1 MPTGQVPER
10 VGHSRVAAPG
20 ENQPDVVAEMKM
32 TNAMRKIVSDSL
44 CDKLTPW
51 QCGKLRAMQA
61 YLRVCSFPPVYG
73 LKS

>member
-1 MPTGQVPER
+1 MPTGQVPES

-20 ENQPDVVAEMKM
+20 ENQPDVVAEMKK

-51 QCGKLRAMQA
+51 QCGKR
-61 YLRVCSFPPVYG
+61 
-73 LKS
+73 